1 MAKAQSSELSDLIN
15 VLSKPEK
22 RFFKIYAT
30 RHDADKDKKF
40 LQVFDYIEKHG
51 DLDAEELLTE
61 FPEIKRIQLSNI
73 KAHLFDNILESLQL
87 FHADKSTDAE
97 LLNMISSI
105 HILYDKTLY
114 KSCAKLILK
123 AKSKAIKANKYVL
136 LLEILELEKFLIN
149 QTTGEGNVERVKEVT
164 EQTAHAAK
172 AISNINKFTSLV
184 LNLNAFYARLGY
196 ARSQKDIDEIT
207 KLFDTNMPDFD
218 ERKLTF
224 YEKLYLY
231 YAYTTFCFF
240 TQNFKLAYSYAK
252 KGYELFKE
260 FPEMCYTEIEL
271 YIRTMNNMLVAQTKL
286 SIIDEFVMVYKELE
300 ALKRHE
306 LFPFTHNILLIYSK
320 YLYIHKINKHF
331 MTATYLEGSMIVN
344 KLESKLLKFA
354 DIFDK
359 KTMLLFYYKIAC
371 LFFGAEKYKE
381 CTKWLYQ
388 IVNDKDVNIR
398 EDLQG
403 FARMMLMICHYEL
416 NEKQLLEYQSKATY
430 RYLLKK
436 GNFNQYESII
446 IKYLKILHHEEDKKK
461 VMLYLKDMQDKLFA
475 LTKNKFE
482 KRAFL
487 YFDMVAWLESKI
499 NHAPIGK
506 VMRFN

>member
-1 MAKAQSSELSDLIN
+1 MAKTQSSELSDLIN
-15 VLSKPEK
+15 VLSKSEK
-22 RFFKIYAT
+22 RFFKIYAA

-40 LQVFDYIEKHG
+40 IQVFDYLEKHG
-51 DLDAEELLTE
+51 NLDADALLAE
-61 FPEIKRIQLSNI
+61 FPEIKRVQLSNI

-97 LLNMISSI
+97 LLNLISSI

-114 KSCAKLILK
+114 KSCGKLILK
-123 AKSKAIKANKYVL
+123 AKTKAIKHNKYVL

-149 QTTGEGNVERVKEVT
+149 QTTGEGNVERVKEVS
-164 EQTAHAAK
+164 EQTAYAAK
-172 AISNINKFTSLV
+172 AIANINQFTSLT
-184 LNLNAFYARLGY
+184 LNLNAFYAQKGY

-207 KLFDTNMPDFD
+207 KLFNSLIPNFD
-218 ERKLTF
+218 EKQLTF
-224 YEKLYLY
+224 YERLYLY
-231 YAYTTFCFF
+231 YAYTTYCFF
-240 TQNFKLAYSYAK
+240 TQNFKLAYSHAK
-252 KGYELFKE
+252 KGYELFNE
-260 FPEMCYTEIEL
+260 YPEMKFNESEL
-271 YIRTMNNMLVAQTKL
+271 YIRTLNNFLVAQSKL
-286 SIIDEFVMVYKELE
+286 SRIDEFMIVYNELE
-300 ALKRHE
+300 RLKRQND
-306 LFPFTHNILLIYSK
+306 FPFTYNVMLIYSK

-331 MTATYLEGSMIVN
+331 MTATYEAGSLIVN
-344 KLESKLLKFA
+344 KLEMKLVKFA

-371 LFFGAEKYKE
+371 LFFGAKKYKE
-381 CTKWLYQ
+381 CSRWLYK
-388 IVNDKDVNIR
+388 IVNDKDVDIR

-416 NEKQLLEYQSKATY
+416 GEIQLLEYQSKATY

-436 GNFNQYESII
+436 GNFNQYESIL
-446 IKYLKILHHEEDKKK
+446 IKYIKILHHETDEKK
-461 VMLYLKDMQDKLFA
+461 VNLYLKDMQDKLYD

-487 YFDMVAWLESKI
+487 YFDTVAWIESKL
-499 NHAPIGK
+499 NNVPIGK

>member
-1 MAKAQSSELSDLIN
+1 MAKSQSSELSDLIG
-15 VLSKPEK
+15 VMSKSEK
-22 RFFKIYAT
+22 RFFKIYAS

-40 LQVFDYIEKHG
+40 IQVFDFIEKHG
-51 DLDAEELLTE
+51 DLDPEQLLQE
-61 FPEIKRIQLSNI
+61 FPDIKRIQLSNI

-114 KSCAKLILK
+114 KSCAKLIAK
-123 AKSKAIKANKYVL
+123 AKAKATRSNKYVL

-149 QTTGEGNVERVKEVT
+149 QTTGEGNVERVKDVT
-164 EQTAHAAK
+164 EQTAYAAK

-184 LNLNAFYARLGY
+184 MNLNAFYAQKGY
-196 ARSQKDIDEIT
+196 ARSQKDIDDIT
-207 KLFDTNMPDFD
+207 ALFETNMPDYD
-218 ERKLTF
+218 ETKLTF

-231 YAYTTFCFF
+231 YANATFYFF
-240 TQNFKLAYSYAK
+240 TQNFKVAYKFAG
-252 KGYELFKE
+252 KGHGLFHE
-260 FPEMCYTEIEL
+260 YPEMRWSEVEL
-271 YIRTMNNMLVAQTKL
+271 YIRILNNMLVAQTKL
-286 SIIDEFVMVYKELE
+286 FLIDEFTLVYKELE
-300 ALKRHE
+300 SVKRHE

-331 MTATYLEGSMIVN
+331 MTAAYGEGCDIVN
-344 KLESKLLKFA
+344 KLESRLIQFA
-354 DIFDK
+354 NIFDR

-371 LFFGAEKYKE
+371 LFFGAKRYKD
-381 CTKWLYQ
+381 CSKWLYK

-398 EDLQG
+398 EDLQC
-403 FARMMLMICHYEL
+403 FARIMLMICHYEL
-416 NEKQLLEYQSKATY
+416 DEKQLLEYQSKATH

-436 GNFNQYESII
+436 GNFNQYESIV
-446 IKYLKILHHEEDKKK
+446 IKYMKILHYESEPRK
-461 VMLYLKDMQDKLFA
+461 VNLYLKEMQDQLLA
-475 LTKNKFE
+475 VTKNRFE

-487 YFDMVAWLESKI
+487 YFDMVAWIESKL
-499 NHAPIGK
+499 NNTAIGV